1 MSLCLFPVVIGVPSV
16 TSPPGAW
23 QATHVYA
30 PGDKV
35 INGTSPARIYVCT
48 AGGTSAG
55 AGGPSGAGTGIV
67 DNTVTWDYVADV
79 PGIPSAPTLTLPTPA
94 CLLDLV

>member
-16 TSPPGAW
+16 TAPPGAW

-35 INGTSPARIYVCT
+35 INGTAPARIYVCT
-48 AGGTSAG
+48 VGGTSAG
-55 AGGPSGAGTGIV
+55 AGGPSGTGTGIA

-79 PGIPSAPTLTLPTPA
+79 PGIPAIPSLTLPTPA